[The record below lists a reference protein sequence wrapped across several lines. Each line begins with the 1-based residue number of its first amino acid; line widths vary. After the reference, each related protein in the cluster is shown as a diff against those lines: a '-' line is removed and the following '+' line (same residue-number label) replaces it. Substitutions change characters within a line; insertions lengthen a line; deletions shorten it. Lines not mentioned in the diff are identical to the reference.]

1 LTPESEKTPTPPR
14 RRRRQPPEPEPTYE
28 VDEAAPVDEAE
39 LPGEE
44 AFAEDEAEAY
54 EEWQEA
60 DYYEAPADESLLR
73 NPYVLAGLAVAVAI
87 FLAAVVVIVFG
98 GSGGGNGD
106 SGLII
111 SPLTPESRGFA
122 AKSIATATVRD
133 GPGTEYAGIG
143 TLRSGLDVEVVG
155 RDEEAGWFKIYFP
168 IGSALSGW
176 VPNSAL
182 GVPDESLAQIPVVAV
197 TPIPRPTVP
206 QATLPP
212 EATATET
219 PTPTATGAAGAI
231 DLALRVLNNNCRVG
245 ADLVVVVTN
254 AGQTKVESREIR
266 ITVTTPADGIIGTI
280 GTTVTLEPG
289 AAINLPTGKEIE
301 APRTSAKLDLLG
313 TPPEGN
319 LNNNTAD
326 CVAGGP
332 TAVPPPIG
340 TPTPDD

>member
-1 LTPESEKTPTPPR
+1 MTPESEKTPTPPR

-54 EEWQEA
+54 EEWEEA

-245 ADLVVVVTN
+245 ADLIVVVTN
-254 AGQTKVESREIR
+254 AGQAKIEARVAV
-266 ITVTTPADGIIGTI
+266 ITVATSAGIKATKQQAIA
-280 GTTVTLEPG
+280 LDPG
-289 AAINLPTGKEIE
+289 ASINVPTDVEIE